1 MMDDFLDVLVQQ
13 VLSLVAV
20 PDLCRFRT
28 VCKRWNSLICMPE
41 FGTLHAQNANMNAR
55 FIIGRRR
62 YDNGLE
68 CSVFDLNERR
78 WHTRMG
84 EVVDTFAT
92 QRAADGGLVLCSSP
106 TLAGSTTAS
115 EMIIFDPMAKTRD
128 VLPLPPIQP
137 YWKKNPYCGQ
147 VNLVVD
153 SISNTYKIFL
163 LRAPPSRVED
173 PILCVYDSSTN
184 QWRSSRTYPPV
195 PQVRGGFAYHSIIFQ
210 GLLYVLTPFYSGQTR
225 GDRFKPQMKYF
236 LFQLQLS
243 GGFVGEYRS
252 GLPKLV

>member
-1 MMDDFLDVLVQQ
+1 MK
-13 VLSLVAV
+13 SLKFVNLMGV
-20 PDLCRFRT
+20 
-28 VCKRWNSLICMPE
+28 KW
-41 FGTLHAQNANMNAR
+41 
-55 FIIGRRR
+55 
-62 YDNGLE
+62 
-68 CSVFDLNERR
+68 SVFDLNERR
-78 WHTRMG
+78 WYKWRG
-84 EVVDTFAT
+84 KVVDTFGNPL
-92 QRAADGGLVLCSSP
+92 AADGGLVLCSSP